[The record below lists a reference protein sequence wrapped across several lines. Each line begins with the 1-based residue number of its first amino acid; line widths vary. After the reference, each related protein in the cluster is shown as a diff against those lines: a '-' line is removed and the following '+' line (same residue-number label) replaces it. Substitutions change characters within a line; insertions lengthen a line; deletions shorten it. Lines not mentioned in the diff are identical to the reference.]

1 MRPQPN
7 LVIERRPTDAEL
19 AIIAKDVAD
28 VFSRIAAHKWEKVD
42 GKWVKL

>member
-7 LVIERRPTDAEL
+7 LVIQRRPTDAEL
-19 AIIAKDVAD
+19 AKDVAD
-28 VFSRIAAHKWEKVD
+28 VFSRIAAHKWEKID